1 MRLPHVRRPVGALE
15 RDGRLGQSLALP
27 LPLCQGVSPH
37 GWRRVRNPGPSDRNR
52 AFAGMT
58 EFSHPTGRGRL
69 VGGSREASQAPM
81 TRARR
86 VSGRSSAPSVD
97 VRAVSDRHHDHDPL
111 LVVDSV
117 DDSVGAAPR

>member
-37 GWRRVRNPGPSDRNR
+37 GWRRVRNPSPSDRNR

-58 EFSHPTGRGRL
+58 EFSHLWGKETRFGRAARAGGR
-69 VGGSREASQAPM
+69 
-81 TRARR
+81 
-86 VSGRSSAPSVD
+86 
-97 VRAVSDRHHDHDPL
+97 
-111 LVVDSV
+111 
-117 DDSVGAAPR
+117 